1 MCVCVFSHI
10 VHPLL
15 LPVQE
20 LADVSE
26 ANRQALLTLDSA
38 LFVLCLDDAE
48 LTNETDTT
56 HCMLHNYGAN
66 RYMYMYM
73 CDSLDC

>member
-1 MCVCVFSHI
+1 MYVCVCMCVCVFSLI

-20 LADVSE
+20 LAGMSE

-66 RYMYMYM
+66 RYIHV
-73 CDSLDC
+73 